1 MAERR
6 SPRPIIFAARADCG
20 PGASHGLC
28 RCRGAVERA
37 YAGMI
42 AGGAPDSVAME
53 AAERVFRYHHPE
65 SSERHARDT
74 VETWLFSGPLH

>member
-1 MAERR
+1 M
-6 SPRPIIFAARADCG
+6 
-20 PGASHGLC
+20 
-28 RCRGAVERA
+28 ERA
-37 YAGMI
+37 YSGMI
-42 AGGAPDSVAME
+42 ASGAPDSVAME